1 MKSASVSQDTEPTLY
16 KQTKLTNKTNNLK
29 DWPGAFGIYKTSKT
43 AVMKNLKT
51 AISLVVIEGLIT
63 ILYVVILAGTKKNSS
78 ARDLIELIFAII
90 NYLVT
95 STIIFTMI
103 KSVRNKTVSV
113 SEAYSNVFSN
123 TANIVFV
130 SILYLIISML
140 SVALFVIPAFFIIPR
155 VYLSIY
161 FVIDKEMGPIEAVKS
176 SWEATRGH
184 VGKIYG
190 ILGVNILIILPIITL
205 IGIIATVYFG
215 FMYFAASA
223 VLYNYI
229 TTSKK
234 SLS

>member
-1 MKSASVSQDTEPTLY
+1 
-16 KQTKLTNKTNNLK
+16 
-29 DWPGAFGIYKTSKT
+29 
-43 AVMKNLKT
+43 
-51 AISLVVIEGLIT
+51 
-63 ILYVVILAGTKKNSS
+63 
-78 ARDLIELIFAII
+78 
-90 NYLVT
+90 
-95 STIIFTMI
+95 
-103 KSVRNKTVSV
+103 
-113 SEAYSNVFSN
+113 
-123 TANIVFV
+123 
-130 SILYLIISML
+130 ML